1 MEHKKTIKKQNQHL
15 IDNEIQELKNIIPLV
30 LESSE
35 ILKKLGAESIAEFEF
50 QINEKSGFV
59 NALLSSEAYGYKQEY
74 IRLLQ
79 IQMLVDTRLLKT
91 DLTSANELK
100 SNVIKK
106 IEAKHIEYF
115 TDSELETKK
124 ILNDIIESYN
134 KLTLEDRKQIGYGRQ
149 YDLVYSPFSKYVN

>member
-1 MEHKKTIKKQNQHL
+1 MEHKKTIKKQNQNK

-59 NALLSSEAYGYKQEY
+59 KASLSAEAYGLENEY
-74 IRLLQ
+74 SRLLEVEKL
-79 IQMLVDTRLLKT
+79 INTRLLKT

-115 TDSELETKK
+115 TDSELETRK

-134 KLTLEDRKQIGYGRQ
+134 KRNDI
-149 YDLVYSPFSKYVN
+149 

>member
-1 MEHKKTIKKQNQHL
+1 MLEVEKL
-15 IDNEIQELKNIIPLV
+15 IN
-30 LESSE
+30 
-35 ILKKLGAESIAEFEF
+35 
-50 QINEKSGFV
+50 
-59 NALLSSEAYGYKQEY
+59 
-74 IRLLQ
+74 
-79 IQMLVDTRLLKT
+79 TRLLKT

-115 TDSELETKK
+115 TDSELETRK

>member
-1 MEHKKTIKKQNQHL
+1 MEHKKTIKKQNQNK
-15 IDNEIQELKNIIPLV
+15 IDNEIQELEKLIPLV
-30 LESSE
+30 TESTE
-35 ILKKLGAESIAEFEF
+35 ILKKLGAESIAQFEF
-50 QINEKSGFV
+50 SINEKSGFV
-59 NALLSSEAYGYKQEY
+59 KASLSAEAYGLENEY
-74 IRLLQ
+74 SRLLELEKL
-79 IQMLVDTRLLKT
+79 IDSKLLPAN
-91 DLTSANELK
+91 LTSANELK